1 MNHILP
7 KALKERHFIS
17 YSVLTVSYYL
27 MLGHTSGVPVANEVY
42 AFLLVNEEIWINCH
56 QLYQS
61 LQRLPTLYL
70 DHDHQ
75 TRPDQFNQETY
86 WSVKLL
92 HTYRWSSVKAYHNS
106 YCPLPTPFRRPIQAN
121 LVLFGLL
128 PLLVESQK
136 RKGVWGTRQSLL

>member
-7 KALKERHFIS
+7 SKALKERHFIS

-42 AFLLVNEEIWINCH
+42 AFLLVNEEICINCH

-75 TRPDQFNQETY
+75 TRPDQLPRDLLVSQTFAHLPLVFCE
-86 WSVKLL
+86 SV
-92 HTYRWSSVKAYHNS
+92 S